1 MLKKPYYTYDIE
13 VMNEGVIIGFLNMR
27 TGKLFMYFHQLHGI
41 TSSAYDILSYA
52 ELQVILQDGVFI
64 GFNNKNY
71 DRYILK
77 AVKDNKSKSDIKLL
91 SDNIVQGRISRDE
104 LMKHQL
110 FSNQHIEYDV
120 KTVVGERISLKQLEC
135 YMKLDIVEDE
145 GLLFKEHLSQNELK
159 KIIQYNI
166 HDIRST
172 AKIFTELYKGHFEVS
187 ESLIKEFKLEQKNLS
202 YSQGSMID
210 KILTNNYQF
219 RPTDIKKPTLHY
231 NGYNWNGI
239 FDVETIDELLQMID
253 KKYENDIKGNTRQ
266 RYYNK
271 NGTIELQTREHGSKI
286 QPNKFKGYT
295 IYKHGIHITI
305 SKGGAH
311 GAIRG
316 IYDNVTEL
324 DIASMYPS
332 LIINDKALGQTTNKY
347 NTIKQERLT
356 LKHNKSNPKRE
367 KALKLV
373 LNTVTG
379 RMDASFSPLHVP
391 NTILSLRLIGQAV
404 LLKMVELATKEG
416 ARVIAVNTDGIYCTG
431 NFNSQS
437 VINKI
442 KLLFNL
448 DLEEEKYK
456 RVAISTT
463 NYAVLQKEDD
473 TIKRRGNLSNFNYRN
488 TQVYPK
494 AITDAVVNQ
503 LIYDIP
509 VEQTINNNTNKWDFT
524 QMVKVSNNSV
534 LRDKNGQTYQRVN
547 RIIATNKGVSGLTS
561 TETSKKGL
569 KKAPNVSPNEIY
581 TICNDIKSIQ
591 KLNHSIINKQYYINK
606 ANELVKDFA

>member
-27 TGKLFMYFHQLHGI
+27 TGKLFMYFHQLQAI
-41 TSSAYDILSYA
+41 TSSSYDILSYA

-64 GFNNKNY
+64 GFNNKYY

-77 AVKDNKSKSDIKLL
+77 AVKDNKSKHDIKLL

-135 YMKLDIVEDE
+135 YMNLDIVEDE

-187 ESLIKEFKLEQKNLS
+187 ESLIKEFKLDQKNLS

-210 KILTNNYQF
+210 TILTNNYQF
-219 RPTDIKKPTLHY
+219 RPIDIKKPTLHY
-231 NGYNWNGI
+231 NGYNWNGV

-271 NGTIELQTREHGSKI
+271 NGIIELQTREHGSKI

-332 LIINDKALGQTTNKY
+332 LIINDKALGQTTKKY
-347 NTIKQERLT
+347 NTIRQERLT

-379 RMDASFSPLHVP
+379 RMDAAFSPLHVP

-463 NYAVLQKEDD
+463 NYAVLQKEDS

-503 LIYDIP
+503 LIHDIP
-509 VEQTINNNTNKWDFT
+509 VEQTINNNTNIWDFA

-534 LRDKNGQTYQRVN
+534 LRDGDGQTYQRVN
-547 RIIATNKGVSGLTS
+547 RIIATNNGVSGLTS
-561 TETSKKGL
+561 TEKAKKGL
-569 KKAPNVSPNEIY
+569 KKAPNVSPDEIY
-581 TICNDIKSIQ
+581 TICNDMKSIQ
-591 KLNHSIINKQYYINK
+591 NLNHSIINKQHYINK
-606 ANELVKDFA
+606 ANELVKDFT

>member
-27 TGKLFMYFHQLHGI
+27 TGKLFMYFHQLPAI

-77 AVKDNKSKSDIKLL
+77 AVKDNKSKHDIKSL

-145 GLLFKEHLSQNELK
+145 GLLFKEHISQNELK

-231 NGYNWNGI
+231 NGYNWNDI

-271 NGTIELQTREHGSKI
+271 NGTIKLQTREHGSKI

-463 NYAVLQKEDD
+463 NYAVLQKEDG

-494 AITDAVVNQ
+494 AITDAVVDQ

-509 VEQTINNNTNKWDFT
+509 VEQTINNNTNKWDFA

-534 LRDKNGQTYQRVN
+534 LRDEHGQTYQRVN
-547 RIIATNKGVSGLTS
+547 RIISTNKGVSGLTS

-591 KLNHSIINKQYYINK
+591 KLNPAIINKQYYINK
-606 ANELVKDFA
+606 ANELVKDFT